1 LGSKEKQVWEGECFE
16 NPADKNC
23 ANYCILVEH
32 TWTWRAS
39 SESCGEA
46 WIFGKTQLV
55 LAQRNALA
63 NTKTVINGSHDEF
76 PSKIT
81 WVPVIVLR

>member
-1 LGSKEKQVWEGECFE
+1 VSHWEVKKEQEWEGECFE
-16 NPADKNC
+16 NPADNW

-46 WIFGKTQLV
+46 WIFGT
-55 LAQRNALA
+55 
-63 NTKTVINGSHDEF
+63 S
-76 PSKIT
+76 
-81 WVPVIVLR
+81 